1 MAKNGDKDNIN
12 EGDAHGQESFE
23 SAGIL
28 LPKIS
33 EDDFKKESQRY
44 RRPLKK
50 SIDITIDDIIEDLD
64 EAFNIALELEKPQ
77 PAAAVQAA
85 LGKAKLLGLLDG
97 KDLSDDGE
105 SNKSIRLEIV
115 GVKASNSNT

>member
-1 MAKNGDKDNIN
+1 MAKNINNDNIDN
-12 EGDAHGQESFE
+12 GDAHGQNSFK
-23 SAGIL
+23 GVGVL

-33 EDDFKKESQRY
+33 KEEFNKESQRY

-50 SIDITIDDIIEDLD
+50 SVDITIDDIIEDLD
-64 EAFNIALELEKPQ
+64 EAFNVALELEKPQ

-85 LGKAKLLGLLDG
+85 LGKARLLGLLDA
-97 KDLSDDGE
+97 KEENNNED
-105 SNKSIRLEIV
+105 NKSIKLEII